1 MGHTSGKRG
10 FFRNAVDAVM
20 AAREKQASRYVASA
34 LLMFDDETLK
44 SRGFNRT
51 ELERR
56 SKGGAPYMF

>member
-1 MGHTSGKRG
+1 MARRG

-34 LLMFDDETLK
+34 LLMLDDETLK
-44 SRGFNRT
+44 ASGFNRG

-56 SKGGAPYMF
+56 SRGSAPYTF